1 VATRD
6 VPAGYRQLQDA
17 VTKARGRTLN
27 AQLNE
32 QNRQNVTAQLD
43 FERPPRGRGGVEA
56 ALAAVGDVCFR
67 AT

>member
-1 VATRD
+1 VTQAKRGFQVQIFALAAVPPRETGVLQVATRD

-32 QNRQNVTAQLD
+32 QNRRT
-43 FERPPRGRGGVEA
+43 
-56 ALAAVGDVCFR
+56 
-67 AT
+67 